1 MVGKRI
7 EIFRSALFKIVRFEL
22 NTSDINHFFHFFFFF
37 FLRADFSFELYNS
50 FPTSFVFIPIRDLS
64 EISRGEGVGILNLGS
79 EMW

>member
-22 NTSDINHFFHFFFFF
+22 NTSDINHFFHFFFF

-64 EISRGEGVGILNLGS
+64 EISRGEGVGILNLGL